1 MEKTSIKSS
10 TNNFAEEKTLDWNEI
25 QSNFLKSFGKEIYS
39 SWLKDILLVKEYN
52 HYVILGVQ
60 TRFFRDWITSRYA
73 DRILNELQ
81 KHKLSINRIEF
92 KIIEND
98 KGYKNSN
105 FISTTTDKK
114 ITQISESVLNYN
126 RLNPNLN
133 FDNVVTGNSYKNA
146 YLSG

>member
-1 MEKTSIKSS
+1 M
-10 TNNFAEEKTLDWNEI
+10 
-25 QSNFLKSFGKEIYS
+25 
-39 SWLKDILLVKEYN
+39 KDILLVKEYN

-105 FISTTTDKK
+105 FIKISDKVNLYD
-114 ITQISESVLNYN
+114 QISL
-126 RLNPNLN
+126 
-133 FDNVVTGNSYKNA
+133 F
-146 YLSG
+146 